1 MLPCCLGLPRF
12 VAGYLLLC
20 RGLMAQY
27 CQEGLRLQ
35 GGIWHLQPALGSRHL
50 RAPSAVG
57 MKGAGAR
64 GGMWGRQQCW
74 CARCCA
80 MPLVQGGLQSSCLT
94 REDGQQWA
102 WRSRN
107 LLAHFVGSVKSN
119 QFLKMGHTE
128 LHWKTFQLLPLGQMR
143 RCGRLWLVGGLC
155 LPCCMPQCGWVTA
168 AWSLGSPQTS
178 GWPSS
183 NSKPTTSQQGTGTMA
198 EVNKVLATG
207 VGCCLLF
214 LELGCGMRWE

>member
-20 RGLMAQY
+20 HGLMAHY

-74 CARCCA
+74 CARCCV
-80 MPLVQGGLQSSCLT
+80 MPLVRGGLQSSCLT

-128 LHWKTFQLLPLGQMR
+128 LHWKTFQLLSLGQMR
-143 RCGRLWLVGGLC
+143 WCCHCGWWKDCACPAACRSVAGWQ
-155 LPCCMPQCGWVTA
+155 QCGPWAACRPLGDPSPTA
-168 AWSLGSPQTS
+168 NPLPPNRERVPWLRWTRF
-178 GWPSS
+178 WP
-183 NSKPTTSQQGTGTMA
+183 
-198 EVNKVLATG
+198 LA
-207 VGCCLLF
+207 
-214 LELGCGMRWE
+214 